1 MKKDTLNNI
10 FHEVLIASI
19 IAGLVLV
26 PASTLQAQKEV
37 RQLDNDLTIVLG
49 GGGNSGVLVTP
60 EAVVVIDTKL
70 GKDAEDLY
78 VMAKQK
84 AVDKPIIV
92 INTHY
97 HPDHTKGN
105 HLYEGSKIITGE
117 IDRALLLKAVGEENM
132 PNAFVRDTLTI
143 DLGSETLLLFNM
155 GQAHTYSDLVVFLK
169 KKKILFTGD
178 LVFHDINPVLKKESG
193 ADVDKWITVL
203 GKLLTGYEAGTVIP
217 GHGSI
222 GGMELIGSMKQY
234 LEDMRTAA
242 INPGQETIM
251 IGKYKEW
258 RQIPNMTS
266 PEITIAYIRKK

>member
-10 FHEVLIASI
+10 FHAVLIVSI
-19 IAGLVLV
+19 ITGLVLV
-26 PASTLQAQKEV
+26 PASTLHAQKEV

-60 EAVVVIDTKL
+60 EAVVVIDTKM

-78 VMAKQK
+78 GMAKQK
-84 AVDKPIIV
+84 AVNKPIIV

-97 HPDHTKGN
+97 QRDHTKGN
-105 HLYEGSKIITGE
+105 HLYTGSKIITGE
-117 IDRALLLKAVGEENM
+117 TDRTFLLKEVGEENM
-132 PNAFVRDTLTI
+132 PNAFVRDTLTLN
-143 DLGSETLLLFNM
+143 LGSETLLLYNM

-193 ADVDKWITVL
+193 ADVEKWITVL
-203 GKLLTGYEAGTVIP
+203 GKLLTGYEASTVIP

-242 INPGQETIM
+242 INPGQEKIM
-251 IGKYKEW
+251 IEKYKEW

-266 PEITIAYIRKK
+266 PEITIGYIRKK

>member
-26 PASTLQAQKEV
+26 PASTLHAQKEV
-37 RQLDNDLTIVLG
+37 RQLDNDLTIMLG

-84 AVDKPIIV
+84 AVNKPIIV

-117 IDRALLLKAVGEENM
+117 IDRAFLRKEVGEENM
-132 PNAFVRDTLTI
+132 PNEFVRDTLTLN
-143 DLGSETLLLFNM
+143 LGSETLLLYNM

-203 GKLLTGYEAGTVIP
+203 GKLLTGYEANTVIP

-242 INPGQETIM
+242 INPGQEKIM